1 MSILSSIS
9 ATVTDIHIPPA
20 EKDSSANNHKQASPK
35 ATALQRRYDKP
46 TLLIQSYNRH
56 TPPDPQPDLEYDCRA
71 TKNPLRKTRLSHT
84 GLDDELQDELMDR
97 TDFSDLVSDAE
108 VEIRKL
114 MEVKDARAKGE
125 DEVAVV
131 RVGCLCGSGHHR
143 SPAFAEQLGKIDW
156 PKDWDVRTEHRDLTH
171 VVEEEKRAYLEKDQK
186 KEEKLHKEESEN
198 NTL

>member
-1 MSILSSIS
+1 MSILSSMS
-9 ATVTDIHIPPA
+9 ATVKDIKIPPA
-20 EKDSSANNHKQASPK
+20 EKDSSSKDHESASTTPEP
-35 ATALQRRYDKP
+35 RYTKP
-46 TLLIQSYNRH
+46 TLLVQSYNRL

-71 TKNPLRKTRLSHT
+71 TKNPLKKTRLSHT

-97 TDFSDLVSDAE
+97 ADFSDLVSDAE

-156 PKDWDVRTEHRDLTH
+156 PTEWDVKIEHRDLSH
-171 VVEEEKRAYLEKDQK
+171 GVEEEKRAYLERSER
-186 KEEKLHKEESEN
+186 KEEELHKEESEES
-198 NTL
+198 TR